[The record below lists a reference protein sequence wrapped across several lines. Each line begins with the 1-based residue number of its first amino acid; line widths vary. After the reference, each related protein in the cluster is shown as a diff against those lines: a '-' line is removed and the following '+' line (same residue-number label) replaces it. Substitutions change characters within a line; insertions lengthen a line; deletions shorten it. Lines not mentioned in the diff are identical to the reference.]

1 MQPFNQ
7 LFSEAIC
14 SHFSKIR
21 SHFRNFNKFMIRKST
36 FPKPSKG
43 EDQTGLPQGFN
54 RKQEHSLSNKTK
66 G

>member
-21 SHFRNFNKFMIRKST
+21 SHFRNFNKFMIRKPT
-36 FPKPSKG
+36 FPKPSKR
-43 EDQTGLPQGFN
+43 EDQTGLP
-54 RKQEHSLSNKTK
+54 
-66 G
+66 